1 MGTRRGRAGPAY
13 APRVLHL
20 SPVRLEFV
28 TDRHLATL
36 TTLRPDGTPHV
47 VPVAFTWD
55 AEQGVARITTR
66 RSTAKVRN
74 ARRAPGEPLG
84 RAALC
89 QVDGRRWLT
98 LEGTVEVVEDPVE
111 VADAVRRYGERYR
124 PRDFD
129 PERVVLRVTP
139 DRVMSSS
146 HLA

>member
-1 MGTRRGRAGPAY
+1 VIR
-13 APRVLHL
+13 L
-20 SPVRLEFV
+20 SPVRLGFV

-55 AEQGVARITTR
+55 ADEGVARITTR
-66 RSTAKVRN
+66 RSTTKVAH

-98 LEGTVEVVEDPVE
+98 LEGTIEVVEDPVE
-111 VADAVRRYGERYR
+111 IADALRRYGERYR
-124 PRDFD
+124 SREHD
-129 PERVVLRVTP
+129 PERVVLRVGV

>member
-1 MGTRRGRAGPAY
+1 M
-13 APRVLHL
+13 LHL

-55 AEQGVARITTR
+55 EDRGVARV
-66 RSTAKVRN
+66 TANRASRKVRN

-98 LEGTVEVVEDPVE
+98 LEGTVEVVDDPVE
-111 VADAVRRYGERYR
+111 IADAVRRYGERYR

-129 PERVVLRVTP
+129 PERVVLRVAV